1 MKTQVI
7 VVGAGP
13 TGLLLANEL
22 HLAGVTVLVLDKL
35 CAPSGQSKALNLQP
49 RTAEI
54 LNHRGWLA
62 PIMDQAAA
70 KIEGG
75 HYAGIPLDYQHLD
88 SPFPFQVGIPQ
99 ARIENYLENLL
110 AQAGVPVLRGF
121 ELTALEQ
128 HAEGVTATAT
138 ESARQRR
145 FECDFLVGAD
155 GSRST
160 VRKLLGVD
168 FPGLEARFS
177 LVVADVELAEGGDVP
192 DTWCLP
198 TFNEQEGGDA
208 FLVPLGDGVYRM
220 LFGGAEQQTVA
231 RDAPVTEAEI
241 RRALDQKFANPPQLK
256 AIRWASRFTDAS
268 RQVEKYRDRRV
279 FLAGDAAH
287 IHFPAGGQGLNLGMQ
302 DAFNLGWKLAT
313 VIKSGASSTLLDSYH
328 AERHPVGARVLQN
341 ARAQATL
348 WIPDP
353 DMRAVHSVLAIT
365 LGAPDANRRLADM
378 VSGLDIRY
386 EMEGSPTHA
395 LLGSRVSDIT
405 LPDGRG
411 ALRLSCS
418 ADAESMRTLE
428 PWNDRVGVQVV
439 VGSDAAPV
447 ALLIRPD
454 GHICWAGGLD
464 FTGLLEALGRW
475 FGPAAGDFGI
485 AGERDA
491 RRVRT
496 GQRQYPACG

>member
-22 HLAGVTVLVLDKL
+22 HLAGIDVVVLDKL
-35 CAPSGQSKALNLQP
+35 CALSGQSKALNLQP

-54 LNHRGWLA
+54 LNLRGWLA
-62 PIMDQAAA
+62 PIMDQVAA

-75 HYAGIPLDYQHLD
+75 HYAGIPLDYRHLD
-88 SPFPFQVGIPQ
+88 SRFPFQLGIPQ
-99 ARIENYLENLL
+99 ARIETYLEDLL
-110 AQAGVPVLRGF
+110 ALAGVPVLRGF

-128 HAEGVTATAT
+128 HADGVSVTAT
-138 ESARQRR
+138 ESAQLRR

-177 LVVADVELAEGGDVP
+177 LVVADVDLGESGDVP

-208 FLVPLGDGVYRM
+208 FLVPLGEGVYRM

-241 RRALDQKFANPPQLK
+241 RRALEQKFANPPQLK
-256 AIRWASRFTDAS
+256 AVRWASRFTDAS
-268 RQVEKYRDRRV
+268 RQVENYRAGRV

-302 DAFNLGWKLAT
+302 DAFNLGWKLAA

-328 AERHPVGARVLQN
+328 AERHPVGARVLRN

-353 DMRAVHSVLAIT
+353 DMRAVHSVLAFT
-365 LGAPDANRRLADM
+365 LSVPDANRRLADM

-386 EMEGSPTHA
+386 EMQGSPTHA
-395 LLGSRVSDIT
+395 LLGSRVSDVT

-411 ALRLSCS
+411 ALRLFRSE
-418 ADAESMRTLE
+418 DAAILRAIE
-428 PWNDRVGVQVV
+428 PWRDRISTQVMPN
-439 VGSDAAPV
+439 SDGTTV
-447 ALLIRPD
+447 AMLIRPD
-454 GHICWAGGLD
+454 GHICWVGDPDFSGL
-464 FTGLLEALGRW
+464 TEALGRW
-475 FGPAAGDFGI
+475 FGPAAIDLG
-485 AGERDA
+485 
-491 RRVRT
+491 VM
-496 GQRQYPACG
+496 PAPSLRSLSVSRS